1 MMKAALRRLAA
12 VVIGALVLLE
22 ELAWGLLDAL
32 RRAVEAVVPFDAL
45 RAWLRRRSRWEAL
58 GLFSVLLALAE
69 GGKVAALALIGTGK
83 LLLGLAVL
91 VLLKMVGGVI
101 VVTLWQECRDR
112 LLEFALIA
120 RAHRLILAWKAR
132 VHGWLDRQV
141 WWQDIRAGLKA
152 IRARMKGWF
161 NLRRRAS

>member
-1 MMKAALRRLAA
+1 MKTALSRLAA
-12 VVIGALVLLE
+12 VLIGVLVLLE

-32 RRAVEAVVPFDAL
+32 RRAVETVVPFDTL
-45 RAWLRRRSRWEAL
+45 RAWLRRRSRWQAL

-91 VLLKMVGGVI
+91 VLLKMIGGVI
-101 VVTLWQECRDR
+101 LVTLWQECRDR

-120 RAHRLILAWKAR
+120 RAHRIILAWKAR
-132 VHGWLDRQV
+132 VHAWLDRQT
-141 WWQDIRAGLKA
+141 WWQSVRGTLRSLKDRVRGWLGVWRRAG
-152 IRARMKGWF
+152 
-161 NLRRRAS
+161 